1 MRTIMILH
9 DTLRRDMLSCYNPD
23 TDVKTPN
30 MDALAADSIV
40 FDKHF
45 TGSMPCMPARRDI
58 MCGRLNF
65 LDRSWGPIEIFDE
78 TLPKTLSNK
87 GIRSHMITDHA
98 HYFRIGGENYCQQFS
113 TYEFFRG
120 QESDPWVSLIDD
132 PKMPKDFFGE
142 VKRQYECNRTKLKG
156 EADYPSVKCFKAAMD
171 WIDAN
176 QDSDDFFLMVETF
189 DPHEPFDVPREYLDL
204 YHDDYD
210 GPHFDLPKYH
220 KIDEETEEAMEHL
233 KHRYKALITMTD
245 KNLGLFI
252 DKLKAAGMYEDTMII
267 LTTDHGYCLG
277 EREFIGKNY
286 MPYYNELSNIPLIIH
301 LPKHEHAGEHRNEI
315 TQNIDLMPTILEH
328 HKVDIPERVIGK
340 SLWPLINEKKP
351 VKEYALYGCH
361 GLSVNLFDGRY
372 TYFRAPR
379 RDDCCFEYTTSL
391 TTIRNWLGKE
401 IAEKIECGHFMK
413 DVDLPVYKVPAVKNA
428 IVSDNQYLK
437 QDALYDIESDPK
449 QLHSISDGTLIKAM
463 EQKLSKAMSE
473 HFAPDEQWMRL
484 GLDK

>member
-1 MRTIMILH
+1 
-9 DTLRRDMLSCYNPD
+9 
-23 TDVKTPN
+23 
-30 MDALAADSIV
+30 
-40 FDKHF
+40 
-45 TGSMPCMPARRDI
+45 
-58 MCGRLNF
+58 
-65 LDRSWGPIEIFDE
+65 
-78 TLPKTLSNK
+78 
-87 GIRSHMITDHA
+87 
-98 HYFRIGGENYCQQFS
+98 
-113 TYEFFRG
+113 
-120 QESDPWVSLIDD
+120 
-132 PKMPKDFFGE
+132 
-142 VKRQYECNRTKLKG
+142 
-156 EADYPSVKCFKAAMD
+156 
-171 WIDAN
+171 
-176 QDSDDFFLMVETF
+176 
-189 DPHEPFDVPREYLDL
+189 
-204 YHDDYD
+204 
-210 GPHFDLPKYH
+210 
-220 KIDEETEEAMEHL
+220 
-233 KHRYKALITMTD
+233 MTD

-315 TQNIDLMPTILEH
+315 TQNIDLMPTILEY
-328 HKVDIPERVIGK
+328 HKVDIPERVTGK
-340 SLWPLINEKKP
+340 SLWPLINEKRP

-437 QDALYDIESDPK
+437 QDALYDIESDPQ
-449 QLHSISDGTLIKAM
+449 QLHSISDVTLIKGM

-473 HFAPDEQWMRL
+473 HFAPDEQWLRL